1 MQAIARYVMRGR
13 LQAVLVTA
21 VTALLS
27 LLLPPLNYISSAVVG
42 LVTLRK
48 GWSEG
53 LIVIAGAGVATA
65 VFAVLTPV
73 DPYHADLVAAA
84 IWVPVWVLAIVLRY
98 TVSLSAT
105 VGSAGIIGAV
115 VVIGTYLVLDDPAQS
130 WRNIMGRIV
139 ALAKQQDEPVVAN
152 SLGQMLEHAAPH
164 LTGMLI
170 GALVLG
176 LTLSLFLAR
185 WWQALLFNPGGF
197 SREFRKLRLSR
208 NFALLTV
215 VALAVSMVAPQW
227 PAEVAAN
234 VLIVLVVVY
243 LMHGMGLVHGIVAA
257 KGLHV
262 GWLIAV
268 YVATFILPQST
279 LLLAAGA
286 FADSWL
292 DIRKRIKK
300 PASDQ
305 GGQSDQED

>member
-13 LQAVLVTA
+13 IQAVLITA

-27 LLLPPLNYISSAVVG
+27 LILPPLNYISSAVVG

-53 LIVIAGAGVATA
+53 LIVMAGAGVASA
-65 VFAVLTPV
+65 AFAVLTPV
-73 DPYHADLVAAA
+73 DPYHADMVAAA
-84 IWVPVWVLAIVLRY
+84 IWVPVWILAIVLRY

-105 VGSAGIIGAV
+105 VGSAGILGAL
-115 VVIGTYLVLDDPAQS
+115 VVIGTYLVLDNPAQS

-139 ALAKQQDEPVVAN
+139 DLAKQQNEPVVAD
-152 SLGQMLEHAAPH
+152 SLGQMLTSAAPH
-164 LTGMLI
+164 MTGMLVA
-170 GALVLG
+170 ALALG

-197 SREFRKLRLSR
+197 SQEFRGLRLSR

-215 VALAVSMVAPQW
+215 VALAVSMMASHR
-227 PAEVAAN
+227 PAEVAEN
-234 VLIVLVVVY
+234 VLIVLVAVY

-257 KGLHV
+257 KSLHV

-268 YVATFILPQST
+268 YAVTFILPQST

-292 DIRKRIKK
+292 DIRSRIQKSK
-300 PASDQ
+300 SDQ
-305 GGQSDQED
+305 DGQSDREA